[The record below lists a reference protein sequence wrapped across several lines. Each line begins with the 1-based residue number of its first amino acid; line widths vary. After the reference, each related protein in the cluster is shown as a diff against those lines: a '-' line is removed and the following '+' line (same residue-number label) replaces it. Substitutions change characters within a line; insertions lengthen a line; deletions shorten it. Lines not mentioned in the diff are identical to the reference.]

1 MKSTF
6 VDVGAA
12 VLMGALLAFG
22 LTGRVEF
29 APATLKWSVL
39 ALFALDAAV
48 MCGLS
53 FATDAA
59 RRAMAESRVFVVMR
73 MLGTAGQIGEAF
85 SATIRYLVLWMFS
98 LILMYSVVDR
108 LPMLV
113 LGMIISTTFVAL
125 LRSGLDSVLLFRIW
139 RIQRRGVSEIEP

>member
-1 MKSTF
+1 MKNTF

-12 VLMGALLAFG
+12 VLVGLLLAFG

-29 APATLKWSVL
+29 APTTLKWSVL
-39 ALFALDAAV
+39 ALFALDAAI
-48 MCGLS
+48 MSGLA
-53 FATDAA
+53 FATEAA
-59 RRAMAESRVFVVMR
+59 RRVMAVSPAFVVMR

-98 LILMYSVVDR
+98 LIVMHSVADR

-139 RIQRRGVSEIEP
+139 RIERRGVSEIEP